1 MGSARRTI
9 AIAGDVTVDWVF
21 MNPGGGFECGSFAQP
36 GGAAMLAAPVRE
48 LTRSDPALGGACK
61 VTEPTVSPR
70 ALSSPGYRG
79 LDRTWTSW
87 SLPPRGLSDRS
98 RYTCRSGGFW
108 GHSCTDGGVGPR
120 PQRRAQRKAVLNK
133 MTAPHPSRAS
143 LSFLVERLGSTDL
156 TAVACA
162 IAFGGRSRSR
172 RVSRRRCCSPL
183 DGRLFGDLVER
194 GP

>member
-61 VTEPTVSPR
+61 VTEPPVSPR
-70 ALSSPGYRG
+70 ALSSPGY
-79 LDRTWTSW
+79 
-87 SLPPRGLSDRS
+87 
-98 RYTCRSGGFW
+98 
-108 GHSCTDGGVGPR
+108 GGVGPR

-143 LSFLVERLGSTDL
+143 LGFPLERLGSTDL